1 VVEDESAI
9 RRLIVVVLRD
19 LGVETISAPD
29 AETALGL
36 LETASPDLIITDVR
50 LPGMD
55 GVEFTRRVKSEGGGH
70 KPTPVLLT
78 SAYGEPRGHEGD
90 GFLPKPFDVD
100 TLAEAVAAFVD

>member
-19 LGVETISAPD
+19 LGLETISAPD
-29 AETALGL
+29 AETALGM

-55 GVEFTRRVKSEGGGH
+55 GVEFTRRVKSDGER
-70 KPTPVLLT
+70 KTPVLLT
-78 SAYGEPRGHEGD
+78 SAYGEPRGHQGD

-100 TLAEAVAAFVD
+100 TLAEAVASFVG